1 MFLAFLSSATRRRG
15 TLDHVVRCPK
25 NRVAAAASETVYAAW
40 LTLHNLW
47 TMKHRSA
54 ESRTEATCT
63 GIGEVEPLHN
73 YLLSSPL
80 HRMLLRLCNIVSDR
94 TSSHA
99 GAKGHRENIFIVL
112 LYIVVVKIEFFFIC
126 AYYLLWTVAGM
137 WDDLR
142 QVQTWCT
149 WSSHLHWRCI
159 WYASARLRFNISC
172 LRYFCNLIFVTILLS
187 LALFNDN

>member
-54 ESRTEATCT
+54 ERRTEAMCCT
-63 GIGEVEPLHN
+63 GIGKVEPLHN

-80 HRMLLRLCNIVSDR
+80 HRMCSWGCV
-94 TSSHA
+94 
-99 GAKGHRENIFIVL
+99 
-112 LYIVVVKIEFFFIC
+112 
-126 AYYLLWTVAGM
+126 
-137 WDDLR
+137 
-142 QVQTWCT
+142 
-149 WSSHLHWRCI
+149 
-159 WYASARLRFNISC
+159 ISC
-172 LRYFCNLIFVTILLS
+172 LIAPVHMPAQKVTAKIFLLFYFTSLLLKLSFFNLCAVQVLPTLNCGRYVGRPATGSDLMHLIIS
-187 LALFNDN
+187 LALAVHLICICSASI